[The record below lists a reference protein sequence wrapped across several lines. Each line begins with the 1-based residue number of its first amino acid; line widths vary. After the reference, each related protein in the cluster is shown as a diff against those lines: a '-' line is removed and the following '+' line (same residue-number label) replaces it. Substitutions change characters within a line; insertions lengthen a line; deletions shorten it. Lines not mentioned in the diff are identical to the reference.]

1 MKKIFFYLTLIACI
15 STNPIFANKNT
26 ASGLPLP
33 RFAALKADQV
43 NMRKGP
49 GSDYHIIWS
58 YQKQHYPVKI
68 IAEYKNWR
76 KIKDH
81 YNHVGWIHK
90 ALLTGKKTVMI
101 SNPKKTLVPLFDKP
115 RDNATI
121 IGYAE
126 PFSIGT
132 YTKCQT
138 EFCVVQFST
147 ITGWVNKN
155 FIWGII
161 E

>member
-1 MKKIFFYLTLIACI
+1 MKKIVFYLITITFLYSYPVSAENDK
-15 STNPIFANKNT
+15 TT
-26 ASGLPLP
+26 GLPLP
-33 RFAALKADQV
+33 RFASIKADEA

-49 GSDYHIIWS
+49 GEDYHIIWTF
-58 YQKQHYPVKI
+58 KKKNYPVKI

-90 ALLTGKKTVMI
+90 ALLIGKKSAMI
-101 SNPKKTLVPLFDKP
+101 ENPKHTLVPLLDKP
-115 RDNATI
+115 RKDANV

-126 PFSIGT
+126 PFSIGS
-132 YTKCQT
+132 YTKCKGDYCVM
-138 EFCVVQFST
+138 EFNTV
-147 ITGWVNKN
+147 TGWVNKN